1 MNWYLLQSKP
11 NAHTLACEHLKRQG
25 FKVFLPL
32 MIKTFKRGSK
42 FINKT
47 TPLFPSYIFMGTELD
62 SIPWKSVNSTRGVS
76 KAITLDG
83 NYRPVDTQ
91 IIEGIKC
98 RCDQSDVLQSI
109 DKIASGDRVKIKS
122 GPFTDFICNV
132 EKVADRDRAWVL
144 INILQQRIRTKVAL
158 NDLLRVS

>member
-1 MNWYLLQSKP
+1 
-11 NAHTLACEHLKRQG
+11 
-25 FKVFLPL
+25 
-32 MIKTFKRGSK
+32 
-42 FINKT
+42 
-47 TPLFPSYIFMGTELD
+47 MGTELD